1 MIEQQGRVIGL
12 DGPDALVAI
21 GGRSGCSAC
30 DAGEGCGAGLFGR
43 LLDRVD
49 APLRVPNTLD
59 AGPGQA
65 VRLGL
70 TERAF
75 LELVFRLYGLPL
87 CLGIGG
93 AVIAF
98 FAVQP
103 MVGRSGW
110 IVDAAVLSGALIA
123 GGWGLRRSRRR
134 LEQSFTRLSPVMLDA
149 VTGLDCGASDR
160 IA

>member
-12 DGPDALVAI
+12 DGPDALVSI
-21 GGRSGCSAC
+21 GGRTGCSAC

-43 LLDRVD
+43 LLDRVE

-59 AGPGQA
+59 LGPGQA

-75 LELVFRLYGLPL
+75 LELALRLYGLPL

-134 LEQSFTRLSPVMLDA
+134 LEQAFTRLSPVMLDA